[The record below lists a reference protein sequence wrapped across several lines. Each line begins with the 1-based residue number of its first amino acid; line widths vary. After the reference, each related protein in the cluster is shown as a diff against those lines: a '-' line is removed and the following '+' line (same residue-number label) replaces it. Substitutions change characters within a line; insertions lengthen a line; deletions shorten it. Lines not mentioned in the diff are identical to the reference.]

1 MLNKESLM
9 SALIYWYVFCISVCY
24 TLDDTLLHKVALY
37 QILLG
42 TIQGLAFLL
51 LFTWYSNLND
61 SVQKWMRMNLW
72 FTESKLEDYTF
83 MYDLVIELFYQEV
96 CFLHKELIKG
106 WYINSQ
112 YMPQYSSEKNHTI
125 KFVEYLAFRW

>member
-1 MLNKESLM
+1 
-9 SALIYWYVFCISVCY
+9 
-24 TLDDTLLHKVALY
+24 
-37 QILLG
+37 
-42 TIQGLAFLL
+42 
-51 LFTWYSNLND
+51 
-61 SVQKWMRMNLW
+61 MNLW

-125 KFVEYLAFRW
+125 KFVEYLEFRWWGKGDFYTATANIEYIQCVCVSKFM